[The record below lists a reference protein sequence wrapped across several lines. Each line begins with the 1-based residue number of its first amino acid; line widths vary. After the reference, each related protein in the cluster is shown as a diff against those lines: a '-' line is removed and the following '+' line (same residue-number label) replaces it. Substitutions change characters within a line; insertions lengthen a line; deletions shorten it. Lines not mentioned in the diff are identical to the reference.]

1 MDKIGYEDI
10 KDTKP
15 WNIRRSKREDG
26 LIISSIEAPC
36 LAIYGKY
43 ETALVIPLNY
53 EEEVRILEGY
63 DTKEDCLEG
72 HEKYLNMSYKE
83 LVNFDFID

>member
-36 LAIYGKY
+36 LA
-43 ETALVIPLNY
+43 V
-53 EEEVRILEGY
+53 
-63 DTKEDCLEG
+63 
-72 HEKYLNMSYKE
+72 SY
-83 LVNFDFID
+83 FP